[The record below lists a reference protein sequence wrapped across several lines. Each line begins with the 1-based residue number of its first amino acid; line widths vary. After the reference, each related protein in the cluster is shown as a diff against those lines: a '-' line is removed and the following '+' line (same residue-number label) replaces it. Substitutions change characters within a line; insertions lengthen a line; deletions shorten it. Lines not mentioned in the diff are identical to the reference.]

1 GNQPPQQ
8 CVLEAWYAASRE
20 QGTRAREQL
29 RGGVELALR
38 ELGQGFLSDPANTA
52 LRDRL
57 ARGALTPQGYYQQL
71 LRLVYRFIFLLTIE
85 ERGRLHPPSGDP
97 EAVRLYEEGYSLRR
111 LRERARRRRAWD
123 RHADLWQGLKPVFA
137 GLAAGQPLLALPALG
152 GLFATDQCPDL
163 DAAQLGNRA
172 LLAAV
177 YRLTWMVSDGSLTR
191 INWRDMGP
199 EELGS
204 IYESLLER
212 VPVITADARRFDF

>member
-1 GNQPPQQ
+1 
-8 CVLEAWYAASRE
+8 
-20 QGTRAREQL
+20 
-29 RGGVELALR
+29 
-38 ELGQGFLSDPANTA
+38 
-52 LRDRL
+52 
-57 ARGALTPQGYYQQL
+57 
-71 LRLVYRFIFLLTIE
+71 
-85 ERGRLHPPSGDP
+85 
-97 EAVRLYEEGYSLRR
+97 
-111 LRERARRRRAWD
+111 
-123 RHADLWQGLKPVFA
+123 KPVFA

-152 GLFATDQCPDL
+152 GLFGPDQCTDL

-212 VPVITADARRFDF
+212 VPVITADARRFDFAQGTETKGNARKTSGSYYTPDPLVQELL